1 MKSDKFVLLEQTKLT
16 NISKL
21 PPCIIVMVE
30 IPKASRARR
39 SLGIRMTV
47 DKVLQRMLLNFLD
60 VLVEE
65 KLKPEVFA
73 YRKGRDARMAV
84 ASVYSK
90 LNRAKYI
97 EQISICSVD
106 IEKCFDNIFHNKI
119 VEQYPFP
126 KRYSFLLFRWLRP
139 SRIDKNRDFKIL
151 GNVNRGVPKGS
162 ILGPSIANLLL
173 SNAFPKNILKKKGK
187 DRPKVWANIF
197 SYADDIIIIANDRVI
212 FSHHLATLRKNL
224 KRIGLSLNSEKTKSF
239 VRIKT
244 KIKFQFLG
252 FEFLVMP
259 RDQLKKSHIFYN
271 MKNLCS
277 LKKSTKDFGI
287 ILRPNPKKVQD
298 IKKRLKTII
307 RRILHQPQE
316 KIYKSFQQINSVLLG

>member
-1 MKSDKFVLLEQTKLT
+1 LKSDKFVLLEQTKLT

-21 PPCIIVMVE
+21 PPCVIILVE
-30 IPKASRARR
+30 IPKANGARR
-39 SLGIRMTV
+39 SLDISMPV

-90 LNRAKYI
+90 LNRAKCI

-151 GNVNRGVPKGS
+151 GKVNRGVPQGS

-187 DRPKVWANIF
+187 DRQKVWANIF
-197 SYADDIIIIANDRVI
+197 SYAGDIIIIANDHVI
-212 FSHHLATLRKNL
+212 FSHQLATLRKNL
-224 KRIGLSLNSEKTKSF
+224 KRIGLSLNGEKTKSF
-239 VRIKT
+239 MRIKT

-271 MKNLCS
+271 MKNSYS
-277 LKKSTKDFGI
+277 LKKSTKSFGI

-298 IKKRLKTII
+298 LKKRLKTII
-307 RRILHQPQE
+307 RKILHQPQE